1 LIRVRILVPVLLNL
15 RCICWKPDLV
25 FKLSHSQILNFKKMN
40 KISNYFRESYYELTE
55 KVTWPTWLQ
64 LQQSTIIVL
73 ITTLI
78 ITALVWIMDFASQN
92 LLKVIYSLFK

>member
-1 LIRVRILVPVLLNL
+1 
-15 RCICWKPDLV
+15 
-25 FKLSHSQILNFKKMN
+25 MN

>member
-1 LIRVRILVPVLLNL
+1 
-15 RCICWKPDLV
+15 
-25 FKLSHSQILNFKKMN
+25 MN

-78 ITALVWIMDFASQN
+78 ITALVWIMDFAAQN
-92 LLKVIYSLFK
+92 LLKAIYSLFK

>member
-1 LIRVRILVPVLLNL
+1 
-15 RCICWKPDLV
+15 
-25 FKLSHSQILNFKKMN
+25 MN
-40 KISNYFRESYYELTE
+40 KISNYFRDSYYELTE

-92 LLKVIYSLFK
+92 LLKAIYSLFK